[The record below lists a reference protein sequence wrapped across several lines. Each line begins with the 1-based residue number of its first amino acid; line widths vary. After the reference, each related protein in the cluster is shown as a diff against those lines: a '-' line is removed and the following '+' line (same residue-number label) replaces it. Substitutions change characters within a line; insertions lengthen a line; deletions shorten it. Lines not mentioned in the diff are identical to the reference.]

1 MSIEIYYGCN
11 FIKVDDKRFIP
22 LHLHG
27 SSNCAEFVGRKEVLE
42 RRWGFY
48 PFDFITTAEELNK
61 KLDSFEDPY
70 GEWFARGSRNG
81 PWISKE
87 QFRNICHRAIKDA
100 HTVEEFAE
108 AYHPIRLCAWK
119 YSDSEWT
126 RKMDRYVHT
135 TQELLDWY
143 DEYNNTLK
151 NDGFYISCDL
161 MTREQINIVP
171 KTANKFPCVAKCKW
185 GYLTDSS
192 DLGNTW
198 CKDISKAHI
207 FNSQDEIDAVK
218 LRGNGKISFVSTD
231 RKTIEKPYVLLVT
244 DGMRKGLY
252 IKKRS
257 SRSIFFSYYKDG
269 AMRFSSEK
277 QAEAYKEKIHC
288 DAILGMKVVRIEE

>member
-1 MSIEIYYGCN
+1 MSIEIYYGRN

-27 SSNCAEFVGRKEVLE
+27 SSNCTEFVGGREVYE
-42 RRWGFY
+42 RRWGYY
-48 PFDFITTAEELNK
+48 PFDFITTVDELNK

-100 HTVEEFAE
+100 HTVEEFSE
-108 AYHPIRLCAWK
+108 SHHPVRLCAWK
-119 YSDSEWT
+119 YSNGEWT
-126 RKMDRYVHT
+126 RKMDRYVRT

-151 NDGFYISCDL
+151 NDNFNISCDL
-161 MTREQINIVP
+161 MTREQVNITT
-171 KTANKFPCVAKCKW
+171 KTANKFPCVAKCSL
-185 GYLTDSS
+185 GYLTDSI

-218 LRGNGKISFVSTD
+218 LRGNGKIFFVSANK
-231 RKTIEKPYVLLVT
+231 KTIEKPYVLLVT
-244 DGMRKGLY
+244 DGTRKGFY

-257 SRSIFFSYYKDG
+257 SRSIFFSSNKDG

-288 DAILGMKVVRIEE
+288 NAILGVKAVKAD

>member
-1 MSIEIYYGCN
+1 MSIEIYYGRN

-27 SSNCAEFVGRKEVLE
+27 SSNCTEFVGGREVYE
-42 RRWGFY
+42 RRWGYY
-48 PFDFITTAEELNK
+48 PFDFITTVDELNK

-108 AYHPIRLCAWK
+108 SYHPVRLCAWK
-119 YSDSEWT
+119 YSNSEWT
-126 RKMDRYVHT
+126 KKMDRYVRT

-151 NDGFYISCDL
+151 DDNFSISCDL
-161 MTREQINIVP
+161 MTREQINITP
-171 KTANKFPCVAKCKW
+171 KTANKFPCVAKCSW
-185 GYLTDSS
+185 GYLTDSI

-207 FNSQDEIDAVK
+207 FNSQDEIDAVR
-218 LRGNGKISFVSTD
+218 LRGNGKISFVSANK
-231 RKTIEKPYVLLVT
+231 KTVEKPYVLLVT
-244 DGMRKGLY
+244 DGARKGLY

-257 SRSIFFSYYKDG
+257 SRSIFFSLHKDG

-288 DAILGMKVVRIEE
+288 GAILGMKVVKAN

>member
-1 MSIEIYYGCN
+1 MSVEIYYGRN

-27 SSNCAEFVGRKEVLE
+27 SSNCTEFVDGREVYE
-42 RRWGFY
+42 RRWGYY
-48 PFDFITTAEELNK
+48 PFDFITTVDELNK

-108 AYHPIRLCAWK
+108 SYHPVRLCAWK
-119 YSDSEWT
+119 YSNGEWT
-126 RKMDRYVHT
+126 RKMDRRVRT

-151 NDGFYISCDL
+151 DDNFTISCDL
-161 MTREQINIVP
+161 MTREQINITP
-171 KTANKFPCVAKCKW
+171 KTANKFPCVAKCSY
-185 GYLTDSS
+185 GYLTDSV

-207 FNSQDEIDAVK
+207 FNSQDEIDAVR
-218 LRGNGKISFVSTD
+218 LRGNGKISFVSANK
-231 RKTIEKPYVLLVT
+231 KTVEKPYVLLVT
-244 DGMRKGLY
+244 DGTRKGFY

-257 SRSIFFSYYKDG
+257 SRSIFFSSSKDG

-288 DAILGMKVVRIEE
+288 NAILGVKVVKAD